1 MSEKIVDIVAWTLEM
16 LQHNHN
22 LNDTVVVKQLLQ
34 HGFAV
39 KDISVAFSWILEQL
53 QNDRITNLKV
63 SMASQNGS
71 FRIFSRE
78 EEKAFTKDAFSTI
91 TKLLS
96 AGVILAPHV
105 EIIFEHLQN
114 TNITKID
121 NKMVQDIVIQLMFD
135 IPMIEDN
142 NVRYSLYGNE
152 SIN

>member
-1 MSEKIVDIVAWTLEM
+1 
-16 LQHNHN
+16 
-22 LNDTVVVKQLLQ
+22 
-34 HGFAV
+34 
-39 KDISVAFSWILEQL
+39 
-53 QNDRITNLKV
+53 
-63 SMASQNGS
+63 MASQNGS